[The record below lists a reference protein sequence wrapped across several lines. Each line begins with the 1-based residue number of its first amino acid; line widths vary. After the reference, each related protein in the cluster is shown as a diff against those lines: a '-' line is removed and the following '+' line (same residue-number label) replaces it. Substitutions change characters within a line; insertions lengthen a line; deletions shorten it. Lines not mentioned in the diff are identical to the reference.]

1 MKLNSEDRDEVLVE
15 LRTAVLGIK
24 GTAEKGMAGD
34 VRDIKIHLER
44 LNCSVARNTAW
55 RKMMVGIF
63 TATIGVLITKIQ
75 GLW

>member
-1 MKLNSEDRDEVLVE
+1 MKLNPEDRDEVLIE

-44 LNCSVARNTAW
+44 LNGSVAKNTAW
-55 RKMMVGIF
+55 RKTMVGIF
-63 TATIGVLITKIQ
+63 TATIGALASKVS